1 MNKKI
6 YTILLISIVALL
18 SLSSASAW
26 WIFGD
31 DQKLEEY
38 KQTYCKGVVLG
49 DNTPAGKEGYH
60 YAIIDDENNN
70 ITYITDA
77 CMDKLSWDNN
87 QFALMREYYEKN
99 KDTMKDGKIYKL
111 ECIDFK
117 YEYENKTVGENQNMP
132 VITKVYY
139 TNGTEMATP
148 QRNK

>member
-1 MNKKI
+1 
-6 YTILLISIVALL
+6 
-18 SLSSASAW
+18 
-26 WIFGD
+26 
-31 DQKLEEY
+31 
-38 KQTYCKGVVLG
+38 
-49 DNTPAGKEGYH
+49 
-60 YAIIDDENNN
+60 
-70 ITYITDA
+70 
-77 CMDKLSWDNN
+77 
-87 QFALMREYYEKN
+87 MRVYYEKN